1 MLVQLILIGSLMPG
15 VLFVGWMTL
24 PGRPLLLK
32 RLFEF
37 CSRSANLAIWI
48 FEGPGQ
54 NRSGDISADSAFF
67 QASHS

>member
-1 MLVQLILIGSLMPG
+1 
-15 VLFVGWMTL
+15 MTL